1 MPRVGTGFVEIQPDL
16 DKFRASLEK
25 QMASVGGDFRKFG
38 KDAGASFG
46 DGFVRGSRDIDRATG
61 SVDRFDR
68 SSRKAKKGFEGLAGS
83 FGGGNSGIRRAA
95 RGLDDFGGAS
105 AGATATLGGFRVAL
119 AALIPLT
126 VGFGGA
132 TVSVVSA
139 LGPLVGLAA
148 AAGNALTAAAQGF
161 AVFKLATMG
170 VADALKEQ
178 IDNQGKAATSAA
190 SNAGAQR
197 SAARAIQSAQD
208 GVRTAVESLSRA
220 QRDAGDAQRALTT
233 ARTEARRTLVDMRQS
248 LAESMVAEQR
258 AILSLREAKDEL
270 ARTLAGA
277 TPEDIAKAQAAV
289 TDAAL
294 DQRQAILNLQAA
306 QERLQTVN
314 ADATATDHERQQALL
329 DVAQAQDAV
338 SDSQRNGHEAQK
350 ALDDLRAGA
359 TDDEKKKAL
368 LDVKDAELA
377 VTDARRDRLRQ
388 EKDTQAAEQAGVS
401 GAEQVVAAQRA
412 VADANRAVRDA
423 QLQVTRAS
431 QALSDAQLSA
441 KESAVGMAAASA
453 DLNEKLS
460 KLPPAAQAFVK
471 ELVAM
476 KPRLDELRQTA
487 ASGFFPGA
495 TAGLKAAMGSFSEVN
510 TVVGQTSVVLGD
522 AARKSGELVGS
533 PAFGRDIAIVG
544 GNNAKVLDTLGEAL
558 RHIVSALRHV
568 AVAAGPLTQW
578 LADLANKWA
587 LNAAEAAKAG
597 RESGK
602 LAAFFEKT
610 RAVAER
616 LGSILGHL
624 ASGLLGI
631 GQVGQVSGNQIL
643 ASIDAAAARFDAWAN
658 SVRGR
663 REIQDFFQNTK
674 ELAAALAPVLAGI
687 TSAVGLLV
695 VKIFPLSAIM
705 QTLGPYTDEATT
717 AFIAYKVAALGAA
730 AATRAATAAM
740 AVATFVTTGWVTA
753 FWALNAAL
761 VANPIGLVV
770 VALAALVGGL
780 VLAYR
785 NSETFRNVVD
795 AAFRAVA
802 SSFGFLLAAA
812 KNTFGW
818 LRDNWPLVLGILTG
832 PIGLAVS
839 QIATHWGTI
848 RSNATAAWNA
858 IKGAAVI
865 AWDAIRDAI
874 LAPVRAARDAI
885 PDIVGGMA
893 NRLASGFD
901 AITKGV
907 GAFAA
912 SLKEAVLDG
921 VRGGLNLLI
930 GFINDIIDIVNKLP
944 FVDIGKIAKIG
955 GGEKKA
961 PDTAGPGKK
970 PGGFARGGAYAR
982 TGGIVDEPI
991 TLMGEEAPR
1000 FPEWVIPTNPAYRRR
1015 AQMLLLSAARSIG
1028 LAAGGMFSQKEM
1040 EELWAKHG
1048 GGDVKIA
1055 GAVGMAESGG
1065 NPNAGRDHPYHG
1077 LWQVGPGGPFDP
1089 DENAIAAIKKWRAG
1103 GDNVDARWRPWE
1115 AYTGPDG
1122 IGSDGPWRRYLNGS
1136 AGGGGGI
1143 LGAITGIVGDLLSKG
1158 VGFLLDKLPG
1168 IGALPGWLTGVGK
1181 FLLDKAG
1188 DWIKDQVTHVT
1199 GGGEGT
1205 AKGPAGIGS
1214 FEGLPMANWVIDA
1227 LQYARGK
1234 GFTGKA
1240 TSGYRSHAENV
1251 AHGRLY
1257 RSEHEGTQYPHG
1269 AVDFGGF
1276 TSGLSTK
1283 LAFTKAVA
1291 GFRYPL
1297 INPIGFRDDGHA
1309 SGTGHRIGGLYGVIP
1324 PFGGSFAAGG
1334 IVPGPLGAPR
1344 LIEAHGGETV
1354 LTSDT
1359 MADLATQLRIL
1370 NSSPTADVIA
1380 ALVGVVNTSQGRSA
1394 RHRSMTASRGGF
1406 PATP

>member
-1 MPRVGTGFVEIQPDL
+1 MPKVGTGFVEIEADL
-16 DKFRASLEK
+16 DKFRASLER
-25 QMASVGGDFRKFG
+25 QMAGLDSHFRKVG
-38 KDAGASFG
+38 QGAGSSFG

-148 AAGNALTAAAQGF
+148 AAGNSLLAAAQGF
-161 AVFKLATMG
+161 GAFKLATMG

-178 IDNQGKAATSAA
+178 IDKQDKVATAAA
-190 SNAGAQR
+190 SSAGTQR
-197 SAARAIQSAQD
+197 AAARAIQSAQD
-208 GVRTAVESLSRA
+208 GVRTAVEGLARA
-220 QRDAGDAQRALTT
+220 EREAGDAQKALTT
-233 ARTEARRTLVDMRQS
+233 ARTDARRALVDMRQS
-248 LAESMVAEQR
+248 LAETMLGEQR

-277 TPEDIAKAQAAV
+277 SPEDIAQAQAQV
-289 TDAAL
+289 TQAAL
-294 DQRQAILNLQAA
+294 DQRQAILNLETA
-306 QERLQTVN
+306 QETLQKVN
-314 ADATATDHERQQALL
+314 ADATATEHDRQQALL
-329 DVAQAQDAV
+329 DVAKAQDAV
-338 SDSQRNGHEAQK
+338 TDSQRNGHTAEK
-350 ALDDLRAGA
+350 ALADLRAGP
-359 TDDEKKKAL
+359 TDDEKKTAL
-368 LDVKDAELA
+368 LNVKEAELQL
-377 VTDARRDRLRQ
+377 TDVRRDRLRQ
-388 EKDTQAAEQAGVS
+388 EKDTQAAEKLGVDRS
-401 GAEQVVAAQRA
+401 EQVVQAQRA

-423 QLQVTRAS
+423 SLQVTRAT

-441 KESAVGMAAASA
+441 KESMAATSA
-453 DLNEKLS
+453 AAANLNEKFN

-471 ELVAM
+471 VLVAM

-495 TAGLKAAMGSFSEVN
+495 TEGLRSAAQNFDSVN
-510 TVVGQTSVVLGD
+510 KVVGQTSVVLGE

-533 PAFGRDIAIVG
+533 PAFGRDIEIIG
-544 GNNAKVLDTLGEAL
+544 GRNAKVLDTLGEAL
-558 RHIVSALRHV
+558 RHVISALRNV

-610 RAVAER
+610 RAVADR

-631 GQVGQVSGNQIL
+631 GRVGQVSGNQIL

-674 ELAAALAPVLAGI
+674 ELAAALVPVLAGI

-740 AVATFVTTGWVTA
+740 AVATFVTGGWVTA

-780 VLAYR
+780 VLAYK

-802 SSFGFLLAAA
+802 SSFGFLLTAA

-848 RSNATAAWNA
+848 RSNAIAAWNA
-858 IKGAAVI
+858 IKGAAAI

-885 PDIVGGMA
+885 PDIVGGIA

-907 GAFAA
+907 GVFAA

-930 GFINDIIDIVNKLP
+930 GFINDIIGVVNKLP
-944 FVDIGKIAKIG
+944 FVDIGKIDKIAAP
-955 GGEKKA
+955 KA
-961 PDTAGPGKK
+961 SDSAGPGKK
-970 PGGFARGGAYAR
+970 PGGFARGGAFAR
-982 TGGIVDEPI
+982 TGGIVDKPI
-991 TLMGEEAPR
+991 TLMGEEAPTW
-1000 FPEWVIPTNPAYRRR
+1000 PEIVVPTNPAYRER
-1015 AQMLLLSAARSIG
+1015 ARALLLYAARSIG

-1065 NPNAGRDHPYHG
+1065 DPNAGRDHPYHG

-1089 DENAIAAIKKWRAG
+1089 DANAIAAIAKWRAG
-1103 GDNVDARWRPWE
+1103 GASVDARWRPWE

-1122 IGSDGPWRRYLNGS
+1122 VGSDGPWRRYLNGDT
-1136 AGGGGGI
+1136 GKGGGI

-1276 TSGLSTK
+1276 TTGLSTK

-1291 GFRYPL
+1291 GYKYPL

-1309 SGTGHRIGGLYGVIP
+1309 SGTGHRMGGLYGVVP

-1344 LIEAHGGETV
+1344 LIEAHGGEAV

-1359 MADLATQLRIL
+1359 MGDLAMQLRIL

-1394 RHRSMTASRGGF
+1394 RHRSMTAGRGGF